1 MPLTF
6 HKVKP
11 GERLTNDSVVYLGVY
26 LDKTD
31 RLQAESESG
40 KMQIDCETC
49 PVRGDACGDCVVTA
63 LLGPPELDE
72 REGAALVV
80 LAEHGLISPL
90 RDPRFDGDV
99 SVGDN
104 EERPANRKTG

>member
-1 MPLTF
+1 M
-6 HKVKP
+6 
-11 GERLTNDSVVYLGVY
+11 N
-26 LDKTD
+26 D
-31 RLQAESESG
+31 RLKAESESG
-40 KMQIDCETC
+40 KMRIDCETC

-99 SVGDN
+99 SMGEN
-104 EERPANRKTG
+104 EERPVNRKTG

>member
-1 MPLTF
+1 M
-6 HKVKP
+6 
-11 GERLTNDSVVYLGVY
+11 N
-26 LDKTD
+26 D
-31 RLQAESESG
+31 RLHAESESG

-99 SVGDN
+99 SMGEN
-104 EERPANRKTG
+104 EERPVNRKTG

>member
-11 GERLTNDSVVYLGVY
+11 GEVLTNDSVVYLGVD

-80 LAEHGLISPL
+80 LADHGLISPL
-90 RDPRFDGDV
+90 RDPRFDRDETIEE
-99 SVGDN
+99 N